1 MWSPF
6 ILGPDGKKKILLS
19 TFHQHIEFL
28 GHDGYKPSGWPLSF
42 EDSTFQGSPMLYDID
57 GDGTNDIGVVD
68 KNGNLF
74 WIRIGE
80 YGQYLEDYHIQ
91 VPKLKIKRDWASGLD
106 PKFTD
111 NYIAVS
117 MFDHSTDKRYGA
129 LSSPDQSLFAKD
141 KSDAEKSV
149 ISAKIKADD
158 LGPIKQD
165 SYPELNKKFD
175 TNEDL
180 KSSSEVSE
188 SSSSNNGRSRRLL
201 SIPDEMIR
209 EGRDEKQDVSQ
220 PTNLEIKTAVNRVIA
235 PEITDAAEVPVAPA
249 DTNLIAV
256 PVAPAVT
263 NVEVPVAP
271 AVTNVEVPIAPA
283 VTNVV
288 EVPVAPVVT
297 NVEVIAPA
305 VTNVDVIAPA
315 VTNVEV
321 IAPAVTNIDVVSP
334 AVTNVEVV
342 SPAVTNVDTVVNGD
356 LEGDLDL
363 ERPEGEIADD
373 YVPRLEQFLS
383 L

>member
-129 LSSPDQSLFAKD
+129 LSDPDQSLFAKD

-165 SYPELNKKFD
+165 SYPELNKDFD

-180 KSSSEVSE
+180 KSSSGVSE
-188 SSSSNNGRSRRLL
+188 TNSSNEGRSRRLL
-201 SIPDEMIR
+201 SSSDERLR
-209 EGRDEKQDVSQ
+209 EER
-220 PTNLEIKTAVNRVIA
+220 EIM
-235 PEITDAAEVPVAPA
+235 DAAV
-249 DTNLIAV
+249 
-256 PVAPAVT
+256 
-263 NVEVPVAP
+263 
-271 AVTNVEVPIAPA
+271 
-283 VTNVV
+283 
-288 EVPVAPVVT
+288 VPVAPVVT
-297 NVEVIAPA
+297 NVEVVAPAVSNVEAVAPVVTNVEAVAPA
-305 VTNVDVIAPA
+305 VTNVEAVAPAVTNVEAVAPAVTNVEAVAPA

-321 IAPAVTNIDVVSP
+321 VAP